1 MPPLT
6 DHFAIAVGIDTY
18 PSLRP
23 LRSSVSD
30 ATQFLEWVTDP
41 DGGNVP
47 NSDTNVRL
55 IRSPDSIAADPFD
68 ARPVQSEIDK
78 ALRDFGA
85 AGGQRVGTRLY
96 FYFAG
101 HGFGPT
107 FDNVGMLMASASMD
121 MLKANI
127 GLRDYR
133 DYLHERGL
141 FDEVIYIID
150 CCRDNARGEPTGAPI
165 FNAPVPV
172 ANKAAKIADF
182 VVLAA
187 GYGEKAFAPVSQIDG
202 ERRGILTKAILEALR
217 GDPKALDANGRVT
230 AASVQVYLKE
240 RVKAIAT
247 DAKLGQEPEMPQ
259 DLNPNIVFR
268 VVPQATIKKLK
279 VQIISAPALTGELII
294 RDARDLTQIV
304 AREPVAHATEAAPWE
319 IELQPN
325 TRYEV
330 ENPDSDRTMILDP
343 AKAKAEPYVW
353 RF

>member
-30 ATQFLEWVTDP
+30 ATKFLEWVTDP
-41 DGGNVP
+41 DGGNVLDAP
-47 NSDTNVRL
+47 SNVSL
-55 IRSPDSIAADPFD
+55 IRSPQDIAADPFD
-68 ARPVQSEIDK
+68 ARPVQSEIDR

-85 AGGQRVGTRLY
+85 LGGQRVGKRLY

-133 DYLHERGL
+133 TYFHETGL

-165 FNAPVPV
+165 FSVAPV
-172 ANKAAKIADF
+172 ANKAAKISDF

-187 GYGEKAFAPVSQIDG
+187 GYGEKAFAPVSQVDG
-202 ERRGILTKAILEALR
+202 ERRGILTQAVLDALR
-217 GDPKALDANGRVT
+217 GDQKALDANGRVT
-230 AASVQVYLKE
+230 AASLQVYLKE
-240 RVKAIAT
+240 HVKAIAT
-247 DAKLGQEPEMPQ
+247 DAKLAQEPEMPQ

-268 VVPQATIKKLK
+268 IVNQATIKKLK
-279 VQIISAPALTGELII
+279 VQIIAPAALTGELII
-294 RDARDLTQIV
+294 RDARDLSQIV
-304 AREPVAHATEAAPWE
+304 ARQPVAQATEAAPWE
-319 IELQPN
+319 IELPPN